1 MNRGARVQVL
11 MQMCLFVSSP
21 GMSMVLVRTPPPPSS
36 PPSKSTANG
45 MLSVCRSFA
54 SSLLKLVLMNIFF
67 ALILTCRMPLSLGT
81 PALPTLLARRAIF
94 LIRLG
99 VIIVLKTLRI
109 FRRLFSSTRLALS
122 SFGGMILI
130 GLPLL
135 CFWVAEVASWF

>member
-1 MNRGARVQVL
+1 MNRGARVQLL
-11 MQMCLFVSSP
+11 MQMSLFVSSP
-21 GMSMVLVRTPPPPSS
+21 GMAMVLVRTPPPPSS
-36 PPSKSTANG
+36 PLSKSTVDG

-109 FRRLFSSTRLALS
+109 SLRLFLSTRPALS
-122 SFGGMILI
+122 LLGGMIPI
-130 GLPLL
+130 SLPLL
-135 CFWVAEVASWF
+135 CFWVVEVASLF